1 MFAIVF
7 CANLTFIN
15 AFTAVNPTTCNW
27 CLGTGN
33 VEMCEGENLQIQMP
47 CSFDTFPNTGTTHC
61 YTAAGRFKYSNAPE
75 VNFTG
80 FARGC
85 INCTGFN
92 SPHLPFL
99 IFINTWFVQ
108 SLEFVKKYW
117 DLPGNFP
124 DLEKVCKIG
133 ISSGNFF
140 FKVTTSAL
148 QFCEFL
154 FRWSNFIQS
163 QTFVCSAP
171 WKGLCF
177 YTFDHL
183 DSYFESG
190 KRNHCLETEVWTH
203 PVNRTNNSCDLYSKT
218 FLNSH
223 QMRQAFFSQS
233 LRPT

>member
-1 MFAIVF
+1 MLAIVF

-154 FRWSNFIQS
+154 FRWSNFIQY

-177 YTFDHL
+177 YTF
-183 DSYFESG
+183 SG
-190 KRNHCLETEVWTH
+190 
-203 PVNRTNNSCDLYSKT
+203 LYWSP
-218 FLNSH
+218 
-223 QMRQAFFSQS
+223 R
-233 LRPT
+233 